1 MDFNI
6 ILAIVAT
13 GLPGLFSYWILTQLD
28 IVFYN
33 NNQNADKSV
42 LLISLSLLNV
52 FIAFISLNLLGITI
66 NNISPIKLIIIF
78 IISLVIVF
86 LLSMY
91 IYPFVFKWLQN

>member
-42 LLISLSLLNV
+42 FTNFLILIECIY
-52 FIAFISLNLLGITI
+52 FIYF
-66 NNISPIKLIIIF
+66 
-78 IISLVIVF
+78 
-86 LLSMY
+86 
-91 IYPFVFKWLQN
+91 FKSSRY

>member
-52 FIAFISLNLLGITI
+52 FISFISLSLLGINI
-66 NNISPIKLIIIF
+66 NNISPIKLI
-78 IISLVIVF
+78 
-86 LLSMY
+86 
-91 IYPFVFKWLQN
+91 

>member
-78 IISLVIVF
+78 IISLVIVC
-86 LLSMY
+86 LLS
-91 IYPFVFKWLQN
+91 